1 MTSGK
6 LAITGF
12 DVDITVNRPS
22 GPITYVKGR
31 AIIPAVT
38 SIQMKASVQQTSADN
53 LLLLPEAIRN
63 NETKKIYSYEEIRT
77 ATDETD
83 PTDADIILYGGES
96 WRVVMVDKYKM
107 GTLDHWRVF
116 AQKLDTDH
124 N

>member
-1 MTSGK
+1 MSSGA

-12 DVDITVNRPS
+12 DVPITVNRPS

-31 AIIPAVT
+31 AVVPAVT
-38 SIQMKASVQQTSADN
+38 AIPMKASVQQASADN

-63 NETKKIYSYEEIRT
+63 NETKRIYSYEEIRT

-83 PTDADIILYGGES
+83 PTDADVIIYDSES
-96 WRVVMVDKYKM
+96 WRVVMVDKYTM